1 MEREAGK
8 ENRRSLLCV
17 VLKCHFQVAL
27 PQWVTSAKSLKKSEQ
42 GKENFLW
49 KRMEEAQN
57 KMKEERMLGL
67 LMIAESKIRDYSFD
81 VVVTFL
87 QFC

>member
-1 MEREAGK
+1 M
-8 ENRRSLLCV
+8 ENRRGLLCV

-27 PQWVTSAKSLKKSEQ
+27 PQRVTSAKSLKKSEQ

>member
-1 MEREAGK
+1 MDMEGEAGM
-8 ENRRSLLCV
+8 ENRCGLLSI

-27 PQWVTSAKSLKKSEQ
+27 LQWVTSAKSLKKSEQ

-57 KMKEERMLGL
+57 KMKEE
-67 LMIAESKIRDYSFD
+67 
-81 VVVTFL
+81 
-87 QFC
+87 C

>member
-1 MEREAGK
+1 MEREAGM
-8 ENRRSLLCV
+8 ENRCGLLCI

-27 PQWVTSAKSLKKSEQ
+27 PQQVTSAKSLKKSEQ

-81 VVVTFL
+81 VGVTFL